1 MTVVN
6 IQGEVIDPSWRSVE
20 DGEEIESLNSAI
32 VSLATLKEHVVSS
45 DQPSL
50 SGVGV
55 RLSVDDDLSDIADHA
70 QHLGLIELVF
80 SQFKDGRP
88 FSAAVTLRRD
98 YGFTG
103 ELRASG
109 DILPDQALFLVR
121 CGFSTISVPPQF
133 SVEQFMASLAAY
145 SVAYQPAIDS
155 HVSLSGEL
163 RKSTVEV
170 AAE

>member
-20 DGEEIESLNSAI
+20 DGEEAGSLDAAI
-32 VSLATLKEHVVSS
+32 VSLATLKEHIESF

-55 RLSVDDDLSDIADHA
+55 RLTVEDDVNDIADYI
-70 QHLGLIELVF
+70 QTLGLVELVF

-121 CGFSTISVPPQF
+121 CGFSTLVVPPQF
-133 SVEQFMASLAAY
+133 SVEQFRASLGAY
-145 SVAYQPAIDS
+145 STAYQPATES
-155 HVSLSGEL
+155 HVQLVGDL
-163 RKSTVEV
+163 RNPTVEV